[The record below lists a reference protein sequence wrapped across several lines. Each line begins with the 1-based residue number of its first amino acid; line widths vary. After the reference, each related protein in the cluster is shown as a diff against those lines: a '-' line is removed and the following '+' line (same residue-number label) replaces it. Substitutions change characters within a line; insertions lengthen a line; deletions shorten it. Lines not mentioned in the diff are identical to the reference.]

1 MAKSFDITSATM
13 DGIGPHGTKVG
24 LLRVLGPA
32 HVWALGVGIVL
43 VGEYMGWNFAVG
55 KGGAYAALLA
65 CWFAGILY
73 TCVAMID
80 SEVTSTVAAAGGQY
94 TQAKHIIGPL
104 MAFNVGLYLVFAYT
118 MLEAANAITAGY
130 LISEVARLTGYAAE
144 LDQRPFIILVILFL
158 AWLNYRGVLATLTF
172 NLVITAIAFLAI
184 VILFLATSGVF
195 GTSQMHHAELM
206 AGQAALPYGW
216 IGVLAAIHFGLWF
229 YLGIEGTTQAAEE
242 VRSPARAL
250 PFGTLAGIMT
260 LLIAATLTWYIC
272 VGLIPWEYLGDGVN
286 GSVAP
291 LFDAA
296 RLSGSQAMVWL
307 LGVGTLF
314 ATLASAN
321 GCINDASRAWFAMGR
336 DKYLPGWFGAVH
348 PRFRTPYRS
357 IVFLVPIALAFA
369 LKAPLDQVVTF
380 SILSGLLEYTFM
392 PFNIILFRR
401 KWPMGVIKRGYEHPF
416 HPIPAITLLCLCAV
430 AFFAV
435 FLGYGTQLV
444 AMIVFY
450 VVASLWFHFWRYRFV
465 SRAEQFTM
473 PWPKPVG
480 Y

>member
-1 MAKSFDITSATM
+1 MVDTTSETER
-13 DGIGPHGTKVG
+13 VG

-55 KGGAYAALLA
+55 KGGAYAALMA

-118 MLEAANAITAGY
+118 MLEAGNAITVGF
-130 LISEVARLTGYAAE
+130 LVDTVSTMTGHSGI
-144 LDQRPFIILVILFL
+144 DQRPFIILAIMFL

-172 NLVITAIAFLAI
+172 NLVITAIAFSAIILLFVSLKPWSGDSILA
-184 VILFLATSGVF
+184 
-195 GTSQMHHAELM
+195 HAELM
-206 AGQAALPYGW
+206 TDLPYGW
-216 IGVLAAIHFGLWF
+216 LGVLAAMHFGLWF

-242 VRSPARAL
+242 VRSPARSL

-260 LLIAATLTWYIC
+260 LLTAATLTWYIC
-272 VGLIPWEYLGDGVN
+272 VGLMPWEYLGQSGV
-286 GSVAP
+286 P

-296 RLSGSQAMVWL
+296 RLSNSTFLMIL
-307 LGVGTLF
+307 LGFGTLF

-336 DKYLPGWFGAVH
+336 DHYLPAWFGAVH
-348 PRFRTPYRS
+348 PKYRTPYRA
-357 IVFLVPIALAFA
+357 IIFLVPIALIFA
-369 LKAPLDQVVTF
+369 LGAPLDQVITF

-392 PFNIILFRR
+392 PFNVILFRK
-401 KWPMGVIKRGYEHPF
+401 KWPLESIKRGYEHPF
-416 HPIPAITLLCLCAV
+416 HPLPAFMLLALCSV
-430 AFFAV
+430 AYFAV
-435 FLGYGTQLV
+435 FLGYGTQLI
-444 AMIVFY
+444 AMLVFY
-450 VVASLWFHFWRYRFV
+450 VLVSLWFHFWRYRFV
-465 SRAEQFTM
+465 YRAGQFTM
-473 PWPKPVG
+473 PWHKPAG

>member
-1 MAKSFDITSATM
+1 MANTDITSKVM
-13 DGIGPHGTKVG
+13 DGMGPHGTKVG

-55 KGGAYAALLA
+55 KGGAYAALIA

-118 MLEAANAITAGY
+118 MLEAGNAITAGY
-130 LISEVARLTGYAAE
+130 LVSVVAGMTGYE
-144 LDQRPFIILVILFL
+144 GVLDQRPFIILVIMFL

-172 NLVITAIAFLAI
+172 NLVITAVAFAAI
-184 VILFLATSGVF
+184 IVLFFATSGII
-195 GTSQMHHAELM
+195 GTGIMNHAALM
-206 AGQAALPYGW
+206 EGQAALPYGTLG
-216 IGVLAAIHFGLWF
+216 ILAAMHFGLWF

-250 PFGTLAGIMT
+250 PFGTPAGIMT

-272 VGLIPWEYLGDGVN
+272 TGILPWEFLGDGVN

-296 RLSGSQAMVWL
+296 RLSGSTGLVWL
-307 LGVGTLF
+307 LGFGTLF

-321 GCINDASRAWFAMGR
+321 GCINDASRAWFSMGR
-336 DKYLPGWFGAVH
+336 DRYLPKWFGAVH
-348 PRFRTPYRS
+348 PKYRTPYRS
-357 IVFLVPIALAFA
+357 IIFLVPIALIFA
-369 LKAPLDQVVTF
+369 LGAPLDQVITF
-380 SILSGLLEYTFM
+380 SILSGLLGYTFM
-392 PFNIILFRR
+392 PLNVILFRR
-401 KWPMGVIKRGYEHPF
+401 KWPLDSIKRG
-416 HPIPAITLLCLCAV
+416 
-430 AFFAV
+430 
-435 FLGYGTQLV
+435 
-444 AMIVFY
+444 
-450 VVASLWFHFWRYRFV
+450 
-465 SRAEQFTM
+465 
-473 PWPKPVG
+473 
-480 Y
+480 

>member
-1 MAKSFDITSATM
+1 MADFDITSAER
-13 DGIGPHGTKVG
+13 DGMGPHGTKVG

-55 KGGAYAALLA
+55 KGGAYAALIA

-94 TQAKHIIGPL
+94 TQAKHIVGPL

-130 LISEVARLTGYAAE
+130 LFSVVATMSGYEGA
-144 LDQRPFIILVILFL
+144 LDQRPFIILVIMFL

-172 NLVITAIAFLAI
+172 NLVITAIAFAAI
-184 VILFLATSGVF
+184 LVLFLSTSGVL
-195 GTSQMHHAELM
+195 GGGIMQHAALFE
-206 AGQAALPYGW
+206 GHELPYGW
-216 IGVLAAIHFGLWF
+216 VGVLAAMHFGLWY

-260 LLIAATLTWYIC
+260 LLIAATLTWYVC
-272 VGLIPWEYLGDGVN
+272 SGVLPWEFLGDGVN

-291 LFDAA
+291 LFDTA
-296 RLSGSQAMVWL
+296 RLSGSNGLVWF
-307 LGVGTLF
+307 LGFGTLF

-336 DKYLPGWFGAVH
+336 DKYLPAWFGAVH
-348 PRFRTPYRS
+348 PVYRTPYRA
-357 IVFLVPIALAFA
+357 IVFLVPIALIFA
-369 LKAPLDQVVTF
+369 LGAPLDQVITF

-392 PFNIILFRR
+392 PLNIIMFRK
-401 KWPMGVIKRGYEHPF
+401 KWPMGSIKRGYEHPF
-416 HPIPAITLLCLCAV
+416 HPLPAIVLLALCAIT
-430 AFFAV
+430 FFAV

-444 AMIVFY
+444 AMIGFY
-450 VVASLWFHFWRYRFV
+450 IVVSLWFHFRRYRYV
-465 SRAEQFTM
+465 DRGAQFTM
-473 PWPKPVG
+473 PWPKPQG